1 MKLRDSDFKLPNPEH
16 CRLLADK
23 TADGRFFSVSPSL
36 SETMISN
43 KQMNQDK
50 TKENLDLLEVEK
62 IEAREVPGEGQGE
75 DDQWVPFHRQK
86 E

>member
-1 MKLRDSDFKLPNPEH
+1 
-16 CRLLADK
+16 
-23 TADGRFFSVSPSL
+23 
-36 SETMISN
+36 MISN